1 MKSPHK
7 LIRILKKTAKI
18 TGIILMSLLV
28 IILSILGFAY
38 LHVNYRMNKVYDVTA
53 EPIRVTYD
61 SASISLGEKLSRTRA
76 CRECHG
82 DDLSGGVLV
91 DDNVIGRFSTKN
103 ITKGKGGLPADFSEK
118 DWVLAMKHGLSRD
131 HKPLHLMPSHE
142 LSQLSEADMAALIAY
157 CSTVPPVDRETPS
170 FTIGPLGYV
179 LSEFELIPMI
189 PAELTDHT
197 IPFAKPVK
205 REVSVEYGKY
215 LTTICVNCHGQ
226 DFKGGESP
234 VPGGKYVADISSTGN
249 PGKWTPEQFVKAL
262 HTGET
267 PEGKILNPAE
277 MPWTITKNYT
287 EDELKAMHM
296 YLLTLK

>member
-61 SASISLGEKLSRTRA
+61 SASITLGEKLSRTRA

-103 ITKGKGGLPADFSEK
+103 ITKGKGGIPADFSEK
-118 DWVLAMKHGLSRD
+118 DWVLAMKHGLSCD

-142 LSQLSEADMAALIAY
+142 LSQLTEADMAALIAY

-249 PGKWTPEQFVKAL
+249 PENGHPSNSSKRFTQVKLRKEKYSTPLKCP
-262 HTGET
+262 GRS
-267 PEGKILNPAE
+267 PKITQKMNSRRC
-277 MPWTITKNYT
+277 TCIC
-287 EDELKAMHM
+287 
-296 YLLTLK
+296 LL